1 MNPPPPPVIPP
12 SPGKPMP
19 PAPPVVPPAAQVPPQ
34 TPPDSDATATPQAQ
48 PQNTRLPLAPGSIV
62 GEYTIISKL
71 GKGGFGITYRAKHTL
86 TGTMAVI
93 KEHIPESMAMRMQ
106 DGASVAP
113 ISPETEENFRTTMAE
128 FMEEAT
134 ILMGLEHPG
143 IVPILTAFEANG
155 TAYYAMPFVEGS
167 PLQIPE
173 KPTLD
178 KEKKAAEAR
187 RVKQLL
193 RAMLFTLE
201 YLEQHNIVHRDI
213 KPENILVNEE
223 NRPILLDFGSARQL
237 QHGKIFNNIYTPDFC
252 APEQS
257 TSTTD
262 VEMSNRIST
271 RTDIYSL
278 GACFYYLISRLLPP
292 RSDMRVHA
300 SPDPYKPLA
309 GRKDLELYYER
320 YILQSIDRALCL
332 DPKERWQDAAT
343 WRMCTESGIVPPP
356 RGFVLRMRIYLAT
369 ALFIIIFLGSLSI
382 WVWRQKNQA
391 EQMYLNGLTFTEG
404 LLHDFNTE
412 LADLPGAT
420 ELQKKLGTNLKNY
433 LNSMESLPIADDE
446 RLQHSIATAWQNLGS
461 VWVQQGKLE
470 DASESYRKAS
480 ELLEELHDN
489 NPNDVRVR
497 YEMAKVLQQRAE
509 IARRRNMLDEGHA
522 LCEQALQY
530 IRQVCAEVPNN
541 PDYQC
546 SLGETI
552 EIATMLSENRGELE
566 QRKEQLHEMLRLYQ
580 TLVQQY
586 PNHERSLQGLAKAQ
600 IRVASHHMD
609 NNDFA
614 TASVLLDESK
624 QNLYT
629 LRDLHPNRLSF
640 QYSLSS
646 AHYTMGTMFNRLA
659 TVEKSDKRKQQFETY
674 ALEAFEQCIQM
685 ARSLETMDRDNA
697 NYPFQLC
704 RSMSHIADIA
714 MRRNE
719 FNKAE
724 RYSRDTLSRIN
735 ALLVNAPNNADY
747 QQIRAGVLRNLA
759 MVHSKKETEKAKATA
774 EFTEYRQIIRDLLQQ
789 SPNNPMLK
797 YMYAD
802 ALAESAIHANNMGDR
817 ETAKQWLKEAELYL
831 DKNSPNFK
839 QNNVWATKLNSI
851 QQMLKDFTKE
861 IADKQHPN
869 TAP

>member
-1 MNPPPPPVIPP
+1 MNAPPPPVIPP
-12 SPGKPMP
+12 TPGKPQP
-19 PAPPVVPPAAQVPPQ
+19 PAPPVLKPVILPPLPPIEQESADPPAAQP
-34 TPPDSDATATPQAQ
+34 
-48 PQNTRLPLAPGSIV
+48 NTRLPLPPGSIV

-71 GKGGFGITYRAKHTL
+71 GKGGFGITYRAKHTQ
-86 TGTMAVI
+86 TGSIVVI
-93 KEHIPESMAMRMQ
+93 KEHIPEGMAMRMQ
-106 DGASVAP
+106 DGASVAA
-113 ISPETEENFRTTMAE
+113 ISPETEENFRSTMTE
-128 FMEEAT
+128 FMEEAS

-143 IVPILTAFEANG
+143 IVPIQTAFEANG

-167 PLQIPE
+167 TLQIPE

-237 QHGKIFNNIYTPDFC
+237 QQGKIFNNIYTPDFC

-257 TSTTD
+257 TAASD
-262 VEMSNRIST
+262 AEMSQNIST

-292 RSDMRVHA
+292 RADMRIHA

-309 GRKDLELYYER
+309 GRKDLELYYEH
-320 YILQSIDRALCL
+320 YLLQSIDRALCL

-343 WRMCTESGIVPPP
+343 WRMSTESGIVPPP
-356 RGFVLRMRIYLAT
+356 RAFVLRMRIYLAS
-369 ALFIIIFLGSLSI
+369 ALVIIILLGTLSI

-391 EQMYLNGLTFTEG
+391 EQMYLNGITFTEG

-420 ELQKKLGTNLKNY
+420 QLQKKLGTNLKNY
-433 LNSMESLPIADDE
+433 LNSMESLPIANDA

-470 DASESYRKAS
+470 DASDSYRKAS
-480 ELLEELHDN
+480 ELLEKLHDDE
-489 NPNDVRVR
+489 PTDVRVR

-509 IARRRNMLDEGHA
+509 IARRRNRIEEAYTLNKN
-522 LCEQALQY
+522 ALQY
-530 IRQVCAEVPNN
+530 IRQVCKEVPNN

-546 SLGETI
+546 TLGETI
-552 EIATMLSENRGELE
+552 EIATLISESLGDLA
-566 QRKEQLHEMLRLYQ
+566 QRKAELHEMLRLYQ
-580 TLVQQY
+580 QLVQQY

-600 IRVASHHMD
+600 IRMASHHMD
-609 NNDFA
+609 NNDFV
-614 TASVLLDESK
+614 TASALLDESK
-624 QNLYT
+624 ENLYT
-629 LRDLHPNRLSF
+629 LRDLHPHRLSF
-640 QYSLSS
+640 QHSLSS

-659 TVEKSDKRKQQFETY
+659 TVEKSAKKKKQFQNH
-674 ALEAFEQCIQM
+674 ALESFELCIQL
-685 ARSLETMDRDNA
+685 ARALETMDRENA
-697 NYPFQLC
+697 EYPFQLC

-714 MRRNE
+714 MSQNE

-759 MVHSKKETEKAKATA
+759 MVHSKNEAEQAKATA
-774 EFTEYRQIIRDLLQQ
+774 EFAEYRQIIRDLLQQ
-789 SPNNPMLK
+789 SPNSPMLK

-802 ALAESAIHANNMGDR
+802 ALSESAIHANKIGDTD
-817 ETAKQWLKEAELYL
+817 TAQQWLREAELYL
-831 DKNSPNFK
+831 DKNNPNYK
-839 QNNVWATKLNSI
+839 QNSVWASKLEMVQKMLRDMTKDVAA
-851 QQMLKDFTKE
+851 Q
-861 IADKQHPN
+861 KQ
-869 TAP
+869 